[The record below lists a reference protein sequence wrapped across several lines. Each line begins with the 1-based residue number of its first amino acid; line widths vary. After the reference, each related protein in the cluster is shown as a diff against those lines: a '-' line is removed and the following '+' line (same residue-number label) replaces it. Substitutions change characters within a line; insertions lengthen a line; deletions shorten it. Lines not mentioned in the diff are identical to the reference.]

1 MITTFFLTLAG
12 QLYALGVG
20 LLPTGSLPPAVTT
33 SLMTVV
39 SWLNVADVVV
49 DIDSLLYLLTLFFV
63 IEAGIQAVQF
73 FFWVYSKLPII
84 GK

>member
-20 LLPTGSLPPAVTT
+20 LLPNGSLPSAVTT
-33 SLMTVV
+33 SLFTVV
-39 SWLNVADVVV
+39 SWLNVADIVIDV
-49 DIDSLLYLLTLFFV
+49 DTLLALLTTFFV

-73 FFWVYSKLPII
+73 FFWVYSKIPFI
-84 GK
+84 GR